1 MTFATFLTAA
11 IGYALIYAAMPN
23 RATLRDRSR
32 AKTRRLL
39 VTGAAV
45 LVVSVLLGAEAF
57 GPVLG
62 PIVALVAAVT
72 AGSVLV
78 LTGPL
83 VVGEAGSFD
92 SLSRRKPSGEEEEVA
107 SS

>member
-45 LVVSVLLGAEAF
+45 LVVSVLFGAEGF

-62 PIVALVAAVT
+62 PIVALAAAV
-72 AGSVLV
+72 AVGSVLV
-78 LTGPL
+78 LMGPL
-83 VVGEAGSFD
+83 VVREAESFD
-92 SLSRRKPSGEEEEVA
+92 SLSRRKSGGEEEEVA
-107 SS
+107 PS